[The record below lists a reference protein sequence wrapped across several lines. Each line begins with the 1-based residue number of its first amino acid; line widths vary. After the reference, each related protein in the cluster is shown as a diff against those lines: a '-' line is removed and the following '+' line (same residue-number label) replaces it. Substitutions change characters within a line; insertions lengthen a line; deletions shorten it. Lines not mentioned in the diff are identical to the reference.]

1 MNNKGY
7 TFIELIIL
15 LTLSGILLY
24 SAIYVPTSLFQEHT
38 QYTVKSTKIND
49 LALLRTAIAEDIN
62 SNVIKPVDETTLIIG
77 KNKYT
82 FSDKVVRGNEENKI
96 SLTSYPYSY
105 QIDDNILK
113 IYNKD
118 ISLEYS
124 VNSSFMKEGDN
135 IE

>member
-15 LTLSGILLY
+15 LALSGILLY

-62 SNVIKPVDETTLIIG
+62 SNVIKPVDEITLIIG

-82 FSDKVVRGNEENKI
+82 FSDKVVRENEENKI
-96 SLTSYPYSY
+96 SLTNYPYSY

-124 VNSSFMKEGDN
+124 VNSSFTKEGDN